1 MATFGSF
8 SLLIA
13 LALAAYNLFAGTIAL
28 RLIATGQP
36 ARISPERLADTARRA
51 GIAGF
56 FAVTAAAFALIWAV
70 FSNDFSIT
78 YIVEHS
84 NRALPGP
91 YKFAALWSGQEGS
104 LLLWAWL
111 LGTFGFVLRLRHKT
125 DVKLYAYAGTI
136 LAAVQVF
143 FLLIL
148 NFAAPPFSLLKG
160 IIPDD
165 GNGLNPL
172 LQYPEMVI
180 HPPMLYLG
188 YVGFSVPF
196 AFALGALMMRY
207 PGEKWIKVT
216 RVWTMTTWMFL
227 TCGIFLG
234 MHWAYA
240 VLGWGGYWG
249 WDPVENASFMPWLTG
264 TAFLHSVM
272 MQERRGMMKS
282 WNVWLI
288 FSTFLLT
295 MLGTLL
301 TRAGLV
307 SSVHAFAQSSIGTW
321 FIVFMGIVLA
331 VCIFTYVYQRGHLK
345 TEHHLESLVSRESSF
360 LFNNLVLLTA
370 CFVILWGT
378 LFPIISEYVQG
389 TKVTVGAP
397 FYNRVAVPIGL
408 FLLFLTGV
416 GPLLPWRATSFKSIQ
431 RNFVAPVI
439 ALWVTVIVCLI
450 AGVKPWANG
459 SFSSGNFYSLVAFSV
474 CAAVLTAIVSEFL
487 RGAAVISRQTGRNL
501 LSSTWLLTRRNTRR
515 YGGYLVHIG
524 VVVVIAGLAGAAFN
538 RNVESEMGVHDQ
550 IHIGPYSLVCTG
562 FTQDSNANYDSEF
575 AILNVMRDG
584 KTLFQMTPEKRMYHL
599 GGGDQPQT
607 MVAIHSVPGWD
618 LYVVYEGTNPDTGQP
633 IIKAFLNPLVSWIW
647 AGVLIMVLG
656 TFVALAPSITP
667 ATAAVRAPAARTVTA
682 QAVLKGGD

>member
-1 MATFGSF
+1 MATLGSL

-13 LALAAYNLFAGTIAL
+13 LALAAYNLLAGSVAL
-28 RLIATGQP
+28 RLLATG
-36 ARISPERLADTARRA
+36 RSVSISPDRLADTARRA

-56 FAVTAAAFALIWAV
+56 VAVTTAAFALIWSV

-78 YIVEHS
+78 YILEHS

-91 YKFAALWSGQEGS
+91 YKFSALWSGQEGS

-111 LGTFGFVLRLRHKT
+111 LGAYGFVLRLTHKQ

-136 LAAVQVF
+136 LAGIQLF
-143 FLLIL
+143 FLSVL
-148 NFAAPPFSLLKG
+148 NFAAPPFALFRGS
-160 IIPDD
+160 IPAD

-207 PGEKWIKVT
+207 PGDRWIKIT
-216 RVWTMTTWMFL
+216 RIWTMVTWMFL
-227 TCGIFLG
+227 TTGIFLG

-272 MQERRGMMKS
+272 MQEKKGMMKS

-288 FSTFLLT
+288 FTTFLLT

-321 FIVFMGIVLA
+321 FVTFMVIVLG
-331 VCIFTYVYQRGHLK
+331 VCIFTYIVQRDHLK
-345 TEHHLESLVSRESSF
+345 SEHRLESLVSRESSF
-360 LFNNLVLLTA
+360 LFNNLVLLAA

-378 LFPIISEYVQG
+378 LFPIISEYIVG
-389 TKVTVGAP
+389 NKVTVGAP
-397 FYNRVAVPIGL
+397 WYNQVAVPIGL

-416 GPLLPWRATSFKSIQ
+416 GPLLPWRSTSMRSI
-431 RNFVAPVI
+431 RHNFVVPSLV
-439 ALWVTVIVCLI
+439 LWATVIICFSV
-450 AGVKPWANG
+450 GVSPWKDGEFNR
-459 SFSSGNFYSLVAFSV
+459 GNFYALVAFALS
-474 CAAVLTAIVSEFL
+474 
-487 RGAAVISRQTGRNL
+487 AAVITAILSEFMRGAGVIRKQTGRNL
-501 LSSTWLLTRRNTRR
+501 LAATYLLTRRNTRR
-515 YGGYLVHIG
+515 YGGYIIHIG
-524 VVVVIAGLAGAAFN
+524 VVIVVVGLSGAAFN
-538 RNVESEMGVHDQ
+538 RNVEKEMGLHDTLN
-550 IHIGPYSLVCTG
+550 IGRYTLENVG
-562 FTQDSNANYDSEF
+562 FTQDSNLNYDSEY
-575 AILNVMRDG
+575 ARLDVYKDG
-584 KTLFQMTPEKRMYHL
+584 KRLFQMTPEKRVYL
-599 GGGDQPQT
+599 ANQQPQT

-618 LYVVYEGTNPDTGQP
+618 LYVVFEGSNPASGLP

-647 AGVLIMVLG
+647 AGVALIVFG
-656 TFVALAPSITP
+656 TILALIPSLSP
-667 ATAAVRAPAARTVTA
+667 ATASVRVLTRAASIEPALGERH
-682 QAVLKGGD
+682 L